1 MNLQAVVVNLR
12 DVTERIKKLKKGKR
26 CFAKIAATSPGLIYS
41 MRQNKDGSLS
51 YPYASDAIRA
61 IYGFDHAEI
70 ENDSRFFAL
79 IHQDVEAVIEKVKT
93 TKSKLVP
100 LKAGIAIFIHQRIG
114 LA

>member
-1 MNLQAVVVNLR
+1 M
-12 DVTERIKKLKKGKR
+12 
-26 CFAKIAATSPGLIYS
+26 IA
-41 MRQNKDGSLS
+41 
-51 YPYASDAIRA
+51 
-61 IYGFDHAEI
+61 
-70 ENDSRFFAL
+70 RFFAL

>member
-1 MNLQAVVVNLR
+1 
-12 DVTERIKKLKKGKR
+12 
-26 CFAKIAATSPGLIYS
+26 

-70 ENDSRFFAL
+70 ENDSNKIFAL
-79 IHQDVEAVIEKVKT
+79 IHPEDVEAVIEKL
-93 TKSKLVP
+93 KSQNLNY

>member
-1 MNLQAVVVNLR
+1 M
-12 DVTERIKKLKKGKR
+12 R
-26 CFAKIAATSPGLIYS
+26 CDK
-41 MRQNKDGSLS
+41 
-51 YPYASDAIRA
+51 RA

-70 ENDSRFFAL
+70 ENDSNKIFAL
-79 IHQDVEAVIEKVKT
+79 IHPEDVEAVIEKVKI

>member
-1 MNLQAVVVNLR
+1 MLHDMNLQAVVVNLR
-12 DVTERIKKLKKGKR
+12 DVTERIEANKALKGKR

-70 ENDSRFFAL
+70 ENDNKIL
-79 IHQDVEAVIEKVKT
+79 H
-93 TKSKLVP
+93 
-100 LKAGIAIFIHQRIG
+100 
-114 LA
+114 